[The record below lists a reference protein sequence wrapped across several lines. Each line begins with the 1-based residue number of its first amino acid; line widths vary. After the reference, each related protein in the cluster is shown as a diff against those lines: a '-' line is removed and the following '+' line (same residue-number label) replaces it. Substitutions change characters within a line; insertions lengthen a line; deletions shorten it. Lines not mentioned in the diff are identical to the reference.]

1 MNSLSR
7 RNFLQAGG
15 AAAAG
20 AVVLAGP
27 LSHASAAAPATA
39 HADSIAHAEVLEP
52 EGEAQMLMYV
62 SNTGDGQIVV
72 MTDGHE
78 VAFHDPQLV
87 ARVQRAAAKA
97 GV

>member
-1 MNSLSR
+1 MVPMSSLSR
-7 RNFLQAGG
+7 RNFLHAGG

-27 LSHASAAAPATA
+27 LSHASAAGATATA
-39 HADSIAHAEVLEP
+39 HPEVFEP
-52 EGEAQMLMYV
+52 EGEDQMLMYV

-78 VAFHDPQLV
+78 IAFHDPQLV
-87 ARVQRAAAKA
+87 ARVQRAAKKA

>member
-1 MNSLSR
+1 MSSLSR
-7 RNFLQAGG
+7 RNFLHAGG

-27 LSHASAAAPATA
+27 LSHASAAGALAGAPAAA
-39 HADSIAHAEVLEP
+39 HPEVLEP
-52 EGEAQMLMYV
+52 EGEDQMVMYV

-78 VAFHDPQLV
+78 IAFHDPQLV
-87 ARVQRAAAKA
+87 ARVQRAAKKA

>member
-1 MNSLSR
+1 MSSLSR
-7 RNFLQAGG
+7 RNFLHAGG
-15 AAAAG
+15 AAAAS

-27 LSHASAAAPATA
+27 LSHAAAAGSAAPTA
-39 HADSIAHAEVLEP
+39 AAQPEVFEP

-87 ARVQRAAAKA
+87 ARVQRAAKKA